1 MAATEAA
8 ADRPR
13 PENGAAPALA
23 EAQARHLHRRSS
35 AAKQVA
41 ADEAA
46 VVVAAAVAAAAA
58 AEARLGAQDLYRPNQ
73 AEEVLGR
80 SGRCT
85 RIRPSSSSS
94 NSNSNSNS
102 RAKGPRV
109 LAQLPAEEII
119 MSGMSPLIAR

>member
-58 AEARLGAQDLYRPNQ
+58 AVEARLGAQDLYRPNQ

-94 NSNSNSNS
+94 NNNSS

-109 LAQLPAEEII
+109 LARVPAEEII
-119 MSGMSPLIAR
+119 MSGMSPSIAR